1 AKSVLASAEH
11 HTMTPASLAVPA
23 KKKKEAKKQNN
34 SGQMNL
40 FGPSDD
46 DLRRMLHNLDISQM
60 TPLDALNFL
69 NELKLKVEA

>member
-1 AKSVLASAEH
+1 
-11 HTMTPASLAVPA
+11 
-23 KKKKEAKKQNN
+23 
-34 SGQMNL
+34 MNL

-46 DLRRMLHNLDISQM
+46 DLRQMLHNVDIAQM